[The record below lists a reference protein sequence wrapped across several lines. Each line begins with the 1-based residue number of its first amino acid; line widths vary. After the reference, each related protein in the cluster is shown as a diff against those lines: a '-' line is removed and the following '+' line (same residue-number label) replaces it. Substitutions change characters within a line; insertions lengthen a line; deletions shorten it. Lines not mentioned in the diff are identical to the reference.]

1 MKNAKKVVI
10 KYGGNAMTDED
21 IRRNVLSQIGRL
33 YKQGYAVVLIH
44 GGGPEINKL
53 LELAKVQSEFIG
65 GQRKTTEET
74 MYYVQLA
81 LRGEVN
87 GSLVRILNYMDI
99 PAVGVSGKDG
109 GMVTAI
115 KRYHITAEQ
124 NGDSIK
130 NDIGYVGGV
139 DNINA
144 KLIDSLSDSG
154 FLPVIA
160 PIALGTD
167 GHDYNINADIFAGA
181 VAAAIGADMYVSLT
195 NVNGLYENYPDE
207 HSRIEETDANALRE
221 FMVKSADGG
230 MLPKLESII
239 QALENGVQEAHIIN
253 GTAEDALLKQISENI
268 ISGTKIRSN

>member
-1 MKNAKKVVI
+1 
-10 KYGGNAMTDED
+10 MTDED
-21 IRRNVLSQIGRL
+21 IRRNVLSQIGQL
-33 YKQGYAVVLIH
+33 HKQDYSVVLIH

-87 GSLVRILNYMDI
+87 GSLVRLLNHMGI
-99 PAVGVSGKDG
+99 PAVGISGKDG

-115 KRYHITAEQ
+115 KRYHITDEQ
-124 NGDSIK
+124 NGNRIK
-130 NDIGYVGGV
+130 NDIGYVGDV
-139 DNINA
+139 DNINP
-144 KLIDSLSDSG
+144 KLIDALSDTG

-207 HSRIEETDANALRE
+207 HSRIEETDAKALRD

-239 QALENGVQEAHIIN
+239 QALENGVREAHIIN